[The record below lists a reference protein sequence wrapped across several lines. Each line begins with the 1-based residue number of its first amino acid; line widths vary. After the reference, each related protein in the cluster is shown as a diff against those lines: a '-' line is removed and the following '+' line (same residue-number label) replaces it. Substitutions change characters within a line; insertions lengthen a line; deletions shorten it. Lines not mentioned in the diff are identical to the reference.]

1 MRIEKMD
8 ELDSVFGSLASYFSI
23 LAEPA
28 RLKIM
33 HAICEGERT
42 VNEIVGDTGISQ
54 TNVSRHLGL
63 MHRQGVVL
71 RRRDGKQIYYR
82 VADETMPELC
92 RAVCARMARTL
103 DERGAVKRQL
113 LKLMPAPK
121 RRAA

>member
-1 MRIEKMD
+1 MQSID
-8 ELDSVFGSLASYFSI
+8 ELDPVFSTVAGYFAI

-33 HAICEGERT
+33 HALCAGERT
-42 VNEIVGDTGISQ
+42 VGRIVADTGISQ

-63 MHRQGVVL
+63 MHRQGAVA

-92 RAVCARMARTL
+92 RAVCNRMARTI
-103 DERGAVKRQL
+103 DERGPMRRQL
-113 LKLMPAPK
+113 LRLLPSAKK
-121 RRAA
+121 RSA

>member
-1 MRIEKMD
+1 MD
-8 ELDSVFGSLASYFSI
+8 ELEPLFSTVAGYFAI

-33 HAICEGERT
+33 HAICEGERSVT
-42 VNEIVGDTGISQ
+42 EIVADTGISQ

-63 MHRQGVVL
+63 MHRQGVVV

-92 RAVCARMARTL
+92 RVVCERMAKTM
-103 DERGAVKRQL
+103 DERRPLRRRL
-113 LKLMPAPK
+113 LKLIPAPK
-121 RRAA
+121 KRAA

>member
-1 MRIEKMD
+1 MRIRKMD
-8 ELDSVFGSLASYFSI
+8 ELDAVFGALAGYFAL

-33 HAICEGERT
+33 HAICDGERT
-42 VNEIVGDTGISQ
+42 VGDIVEETGISQ

-63 MHRQGVVL
+63 MHRQGAVV

-113 LKLMPAPK
+113 LKLMPAPR